1 MFKKG
6 VKIMEEKL
14 NKEEKKMSRRGLLW
28 GASKLAVGAAG
39 MTIVS
44 IGGQG
49 MLSKTAAK
57 EIRKWPWGYK
67 KIDPI
72 KAAKIAYEK
81 YYEGACC
88 YGVVNGILVPLQEEI
103 GEPYTSLP
111 LEAFRFGHSGVV
123 GWGTTCGTLIG
134 VGIATGFIAGK
145 TGEEI
150 LNKVINWYV
159 ETPLPTFIP
168 ISPKAN
174 IKNTSRSDSPLC
186 HISAGRWLKKE
197 GVPFGSAA
205 RAERCARLVANV
217 AAKTVTFLNEWADG
231 KFGMVQES
239 QIKLYSIPAQNNCT
253 DCHGAR
259 IPNLPE

>member
-1 MFKKG
+1 
-6 VKIMEEKL
+6 
-14 NKEEKKMSRRGLLW
+14 
-28 GASKLAVGAAG
+28 
-39 MTIVS
+39 
-44 IGGQG
+44 

-67 KIDPI
+67 KIDPS

-159 ETPLPTFIP
+159 ETPLPFSSLSHIRGQMVEKRRCSIRFRCEGGKVRQTCCECRC
-168 ISPKAN
+168 
-174 IKNTSRSDSPLC
+174 KNS
-186 HISAGRWLKKE
+186 HFFK
-197 GVPFGSAA
+197 
-205 RAERCARLVANV
+205 
-217 AAKTVTFLNEWADG
+217 
-231 KFGMVQES
+231 
-239 QIKLYSIPAQNNCT
+239 
-253 DCHGAR
+253 
-259 IPNLPE
+259 